1 LDEERPKGPGSSGE
15 STETLLRRYEAWRPQ
30 PGVARGMF
38 DVTTGRDDDMVFI
51 AVSGELDYSNVDQ
64 LDKEIRAAEKG
75 DARRIVI
82 SLRDVNYM
90 DSSGLNLL
98 LQARVRMRSYPQ
110 RLRFLR
116 SEHEAV
122 RQLLDATQTAYALY

>member
-1 LDEERPKGPGSSGE
+1 MDEGTPKGPGTQAE
-15 STETLLRRYEAWRPQ
+15 PTEALLRRYEAWKPQ
-30 PGVARGMF
+30 VRTSRGMF
-38 DVTTGRDDDMVFI
+38 DVTTGRHGDTAFI

-64 LDKEIRAAEKG
+64 LDKEIRAAEHSN
-75 DARRIVI
+75 ARRIIV

-98 LQARVRMRSYPQ
+98 LQARVRMRNNPQ

-116 SEHEAV
+116 SDHEAV
-122 RQLLDATQTAYALY
+122 RQLLDATQTGYALY